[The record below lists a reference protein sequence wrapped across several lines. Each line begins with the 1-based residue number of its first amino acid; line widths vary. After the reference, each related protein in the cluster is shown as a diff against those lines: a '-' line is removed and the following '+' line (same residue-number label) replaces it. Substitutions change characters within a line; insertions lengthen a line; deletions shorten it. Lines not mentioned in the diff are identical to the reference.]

1 MKQHITR
8 AVAATLICAAYSLY
22 FIYLV
27 KSADLKYL
35 IYIDF
40 LIMLCVAADLAY
52 HALKYLKRKSEIKSL
67 LQTDDII
74 FTELGEF
81 ENGDITEHD
90 VFVLQRR
97 LQCQY
102 DDSLELQDY
111 VAKWCHELKLPLSAS
126 LIMNEKQKDTQL
138 RASMREQLERMK
150 RQTDMLL
157 QGCRLQS
164 PILDLDIKV
173 TRLSECIKTS
183 IKNNQFFLIQK
194 NFTIDVGAG
203 VKSDDDTLVYTDAGW
218 LVYILDQFIS
228 NAVKYS
234 DKPEPYIK
242 IWTENADKNS
252 SGETNS
258 NGVMSSNDVTSS
270 NGMTRNNSVINSD
283 GETGSNGVTGSK
295 RGKININSREITLY
309 IEDNGEGI
317 SDSDM
322 RHIFEKG
329 YTGANRRNAKYKSTG
344 MGLYMAAKTA
354 NALDSEI
361 GVESV
366 KGEYARFSVKL
377 EKCSADVI
385 H

>member
-8 AVAATLICAAYSLY
+8 AIAATLICAAYSLY
-22 FIYLV
+22 FIFLV

-52 HALKYLKRKSEIKSL
+52 HALRYLKRKSEIKSL
-67 LQTDDII
+67 LPTDDII

-81 ENGDITEHD
+81 ENRDITAHD
-90 VFVLQRR
+90 VSVLQQR
-97 LQCQY
+97 LQRQY

-126 LIMNEKQKDTQL
+126 LIMNEKQKDIQL
-138 RASMREQLERMK
+138 RASMREQLECMK

-194 NFTIDVGAG
+194 NFTIDIGAG
-203 VKSDDDTLVYTDAGW
+203 VKSDDDTLIYTDAGW

-242 IWTENADKNS
+242 IWTENMGKNS
-252 SGETNS
+252 
-258 NGVMSSNDVTSS
+258 D
-270 NGMTRNNSVINSD
+270 SVAC
-283 GETGSNGVTGSK
+283 
-295 RGKININSREITLY
+295 REIILY

-366 KGEYARFSVKL
+366 KGEYTRFSIRL
-377 EKCSADVI
+377 EKCSENI
-385 H
+385 IY

>member
-1 MKQHITR
+1 MKQYLTR
-8 AVAATLICAAYSLY
+8 AAASVLICAAYSMY
-22 FIYLV
+22 FIFLV

-52 HALKYLKRKSEIKSL
+52 HALRYKKRKSGIKSL
-67 LQTDDII
+67 LHTDDII

-81 ENGDITEHD
+81 ENRDIIEHD
-90 VFVLQRR
+90 ASVLQQR
-97 LQCQY
+97 LQRQY
-102 DDSLELQDY
+102 DGSLELQDY

-126 LIMNEKQKDTQL
+126 MIMNEKQKDTQL

-164 PILDLDIKV
+164 PILDLDIKK
-173 TRLSECIKTS
+173 TRLSECIKAS

-194 NFTIDVGAG
+194 NFTIDVGTG
-203 VKSDDDTLVYTDAGW
+203 VRADDDTLIYTDVGW

-228 NAVKYS
+228 NAVKYF

-252 SGETNS
+252 GSEAG
-258 NGVMSSNDVTSS
+258 
-270 NGMTRNNSVINSD
+270 SD
-283 GETGSNGVTGSK
+283 GVANSSK
-295 RGKININSREITLY
+295 SGGLNINSREIILY

-366 KGEYARFSVKL
+366 KGEYTRFSIKL
-377 EKCSADVI
+377 EKCGLDVI

>member
-1 MKQHITR
+1 MKHHITR
-8 AVAATLICAAYSLY
+8 AIAATLICAAYSLY
-22 FIYLV
+22 FIFLV

-40 LIMLCVAADLAY
+40 LIMLCVAADLTY

-67 LQTDDII
+67 LQTNDII

-81 ENGDITEHD
+81 ENKDITAHD
-90 VFVLQRR
+90 VLVLQQR
-97 LQCQY
+97 LQRQY

-126 LIMNEKQKDTQL
+126 LIMNEKQKDTQI
-138 RASMREQLERMK
+138 RASMREQLERIK
-150 RQTDMLL
+150 RRTDMLL

-173 TRLSECIKTS
+173 TRLSECVKTS

-194 NFTIDVGAG
+194 NFTIDMGAG
-203 VKSDDDTLVYTDAGW
+203 VKPDDNTLIYTDAGW

-228 NAVKYS
+228 NAIKYS

-242 IWTENADKNS
+242 IRTENADKNDS
-252 SGETNS
+252 
-258 NGVMSSNDVTSS
+258 DVTS
-270 NGMTRNNSVINSD
+270 R
-283 GETGSNGVTGSK
+283 
-295 RGKININSREITLY
+295 KIILY

-329 YTGANRRNAKYKSTG
+329 YTGANRCNAKYKSTG

-366 KGEYARFSVKL
+366 KGEYTRFSISL
-377 EKCSADVI
+377 EKCSSDVTKNVRKI
-385 H
+385 L

>member
-22 FIYLV
+22 FIFLV

-40 LIMLCVAADLAY
+40 LITLCVVADLAY

-74 FTELGEF
+74 FTELGEY
-81 ENGDITEHD
+81 ENRDITEHD
-90 VFVLQRR
+90 VSVLQQR
-97 LQCQY
+97 LQRQY
-102 DDSLELQDY
+102 DDSLELHDY

-194 NFTIDVGAG
+194 NFTVDVGAD
-203 VKSDDDTLVYTDAGW
+203 VRSDDDTLVYTDAGW

-242 IWTENADKNS
+242 IWAENVGK
-252 SGETNS
+252 
-258 NGVMSSNDVTSS
+258 
-270 NGMTRNNSVINSD
+270 NSD
-283 GETGSNGVTGSK
+283 GVAC
-295 RGKININSREITLY
+295 REIILY

-329 YTGANRRNAKYKSTG
+329 YTGVNRCNAKYKSTG

-366 KGEYARFSVKL
+366 KGEYTRFSISL
-377 EKCSADVI
+377 EKCSSAMI
-385 H
+385 Y

>member
-1 MKQHITR
+1 MKHHITR
-8 AVAATLICAAYSLY
+8 AVAAILICTAYSLY
-22 FIYLV
+22 FIFLV

-81 ENGDITEHD
+81 ENRDITEHE
-90 VFVLQRR
+90 VSVLQRR
-97 LQCQY
+97 LQRQY

-138 RASMREQLERMK
+138 GASMREQLERMK

-183 IKNNQFFLIQK
+183 IKNNQFFLIRK
-194 NFTIDVGAG
+194 NFTVDVGVGA
-203 VKSDDDTLVYTDAGW
+203 KSDDDTLIYTDAGW

-242 IWTENADKNS
+242 IWTENADKN
-252 SGETNS
+252 
-258 NGVMSSNDVTSS
+258 NGS
-270 NGMTRNNSVINSD
+270 
-283 GETGSNGVTGSK
+283 ETG
-295 RGKININSREITLY
+295 REIILY

-366 KGEYARFSVKL
+366 KGKYTRFSIRL
-377 EKCSADVI
+377 EKCGENI
-385 H
+385 IY

>member
-1 MKQHITR
+1 MKHHITR
-8 AVAATLICAAYSLY
+8 AIAATLICAAYSLY
-22 FIYLV
+22 FIFLV

-40 LIMLCVAADLAY
+40 LIMLCVAADLSY

-74 FTELGEF
+74 LTELGEF
-81 ENGDITEHD
+81 ENKDITAHD
-90 VFVLQRR
+90 VLVLQQR
-97 LQCQY
+97 LQRQY

-150 RQTDMLL
+150 RRTDMLL

-173 TRLSECIKTS
+173 TRLSECVKTS

-194 NFTIDVGAG
+194 NFTIDMGAG
-203 VKSDDDTLVYTDAGW
+203 VKPDDDTLIYTDAGW

-228 NAVKYS
+228 NAIKYS

-242 IWTENADKNS
+242 IRTENADKNY
-252 SGETNS
+252 SG
-258 NGVMSSNDVTSS
+258 VTS
-270 NGMTRNNSVINSD
+270 R
-283 GETGSNGVTGSK
+283 
-295 RGKININSREITLY
+295 KIIFY

-329 YTGANRRNAKYKSTG
+329 YTGANRCNAKYKSTG

-366 KGEYARFSVKL
+366 KGEYTRFSISL
-377 EKCSADVI
+377 EKCSSDVTKNVRKI
-385 H
+385 L

>member
-1 MKQHITR
+1 MKHHITR
-8 AVAATLICAAYSLY
+8 AIAATLICAAYSLY
-22 FIYLV
+22 FIFLV

-40 LIMLCVAADLAY
+40 LIMLCVAADLSY

-74 FTELGEF
+74 LTELGEF
-81 ENGDITEHD
+81 ENKDITAHD
-90 VFVLQRR
+90 VLVLQQR
-97 LQCQY
+97 LQRQY

-150 RQTDMLL
+150 RRTDMLL

-173 TRLSECIKTS
+173 TRLSECVKTS

-194 NFTIDVGAG
+194 NFTIDMGAG
-203 VKSDDDTLVYTDAGW
+203 VKPDDNTLIYTDAGW

-228 NAVKYS
+228 NAIKYS

-242 IWTENADKNS
+242 IRTENADKNY
-252 SGETNS
+252 SG
-258 NGVMSSNDVTSS
+258 VTS
-270 NGMTRNNSVINSD
+270 R
-283 GETGSNGVTGSK
+283 
-295 RGKININSREITLY
+295 KIIFY

-329 YTGANRRNAKYKSTG
+329 YTGANRCNAKYKSTG

-366 KGEYARFSVKL
+366 KGEYTRFSISL
-377 EKCSADVI
+377 EKCSSDVTKNVRKI
-385 H
+385 L

>member
-1 MKQHITR
+1 MKHHITR
-8 AVAATLICAAYSLY
+8 AVAAILICAAYSLY
-22 FIYLV
+22 FIFLV

-81 ENGDITEHD
+81 ENRDITEHD
-90 VFVLQRR
+90 VSVLQQR
-97 LQCQY
+97 LQRQY

-173 TRLSECIKTS
+173 TRLSECIRMS

-194 NFTIDVGAG
+194 NFTVDVGAG
-203 VKSDDDTLVYTDAGW
+203 LKSDDDTLIYTDAGW

-242 IWTENADKNS
+242 IWTENANK
-252 SGETNS
+252 
-258 NGVMSSNDVTSS
+258 
-270 NGMTRNNSVINSD
+270 NSD
-283 GETGSNGVTGSK
+283 GVAC
-295 RGKININSREITLY
+295 REIILY

-329 YTGANRRNAKYKSTG
+329 YTGANRCNAKYKSTG

-366 KGEYARFSVKL
+366 KGEYTRFSIRL
-377 EKCSADVI
+377 EKCGENIVY
-385 H
+385 

>member
-1 MKQHITR
+1 MKHHITR
-8 AVAATLICAAYSLY
+8 AIAATLICAAYSLY
-22 FIYLV
+22 FIFLV

-40 LIMLCVAADLAY
+40 LIMLCVAADLTY

-67 LQTDDII
+67 LQTNDII

-81 ENGDITEHD
+81 ENKDITAHD
-90 VFVLQRR
+90 VLVLQQR
-97 LQCQY
+97 LQRQY

-138 RASMREQLERMK
+138 KASMREQLERMK

-203 VKSDDDTLVYTDAGW
+203 IKSDYDTLIYTDAGW
-218 LVYILDQFIS
+218 LVYILDQFIL

-234 DKPEPYIK
+234 DKSDPYIK

-258 NGVMSSNDVTSS
+258 NSVTNSNDETSS
-270 NGMTRNNSVINSD
+270 KS
-283 GETGSNGVTGSK
+283 
-295 RGKININSREITLY
+295 GKININSREIILY

-366 KGEYARFSVKL
+366 KGKYTRFSIRL
-377 EKCSADVI
+377 EKCGENI
-385 H
+385 IY